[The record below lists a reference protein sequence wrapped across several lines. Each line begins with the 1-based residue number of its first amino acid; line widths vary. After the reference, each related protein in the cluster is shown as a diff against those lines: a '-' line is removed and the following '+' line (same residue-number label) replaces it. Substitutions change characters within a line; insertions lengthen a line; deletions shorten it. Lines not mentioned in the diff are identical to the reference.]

1 MRWASPGAIVAT
13 LLWLLV
19 SVGFSLYVTLFAS
32 YAKTYGALAGIVVLL
47 MWLWLTSYAVL
58 FGAELNA
65 EAEQQTIKDS
75 TVGPTEP
82 LGQRGAVAA
91 DSRPPHDAGS
101 TSDTDSTPD
110 TDSMPDTD
118 TGGPAAAHTTAR
130 GPVMTSETEDGDVSA
145 TRATG
150 ATAATTPPDDSIAA
164 LINQVTE
171 ESSRLVRTELKI
183 AQLEMTDKAKTA
195 GVGLGAFGAAGV
207 LAMFGIGCLIVTA
220 IFALALVVPS
230 WAAAL
235 IVGVVVLA
243 IAAVAALIGKKKV
256 TEAVPPVPSA
266 AVENVKADV
275 AEIKESARR

>member
-1 MRWASPGAIVAT
+1 
-13 LLWLLV
+13 
-19 SVGFSLYVTLFAS
+19 
-32 YAKTYGALAGIVVLL
+32 
-47 MWLWLTSYAVL
+47 
-58 FGAELNA
+58 
-65 EAEQQTIKDS
+65 
-75 TVGPTEP
+75 
-82 LGQRGAVAA
+82 
-91 DSRPPHDAGS
+91 
-101 TSDTDSTPD
+101 
-110 TDSMPDTD
+110 
-118 TGGPAAAHTTAR
+118 
-130 GPVMTSETEDGDVSA
+130 MTSETEDANVPA